1 MKKIIM
7 VAAAVAMAAQCGAI
21 DLAKE
26 NWQVPSWDARITEQ
40 GAVKEWIGKT
50 WTSACMTPRRFGSSS
65 DAS

>member
-1 MKKIIM
+1 MKKIVM
-7 VAAAVAMAAQCGAI
+7 VAAAVAAFGAG
-21 DLAKE
+21 AMQV
-26 NWQVPSWDARITEQ
+26 WQVPSWDARITEQ